1 MNCTVFIFC
10 KKDMSKV
17 IQSIV
22 TKTGMDT
29 QTVNII
35 IELLDQWNTIPFI
48 ARYRKELT
56 KGATDEQLRD
66 FHEIYTYQKNL
77 EQRKLDVI
85 RLIAE
90 KGLMTPELE
99 AAIMAAETLARV
111 EDLYRPFKE
120 KKNTKATIAKAK
132 WLEPLAIILRACVLK
147 KEEFEKEAEAFIKD
161 TGDKKTSVATIEEAI
176 QWAKDIVA
184 EDVSDD
190 PGLRD
195 EIRGFEENNAILSTK
210 PTKTFEENGVYKIY
224 GNYSKKIA
232 DMPSYS
238 YLAVARAEEE
248 KQLSLS
254 LKFGYDRILEQAK
267 AVFVPKNAQSVVEYL
282 IEAIEDGLE
291 RLLLPSIER
300 EIRSNKKRRADEAA
314 IKVFGDNLK
323 HLLLTPP
330 VRWLKVLGFDPW
342 FRTGCKLAIVDETGK
357 FLYNDVIYP
366 THGATQVEEAAKKL
380 LDMIKKYSVD
390 LIVIG
395 NGTASRES
403 ERFVSEFIKQHKLD
417 TKYLIVSEAGA
428 SVYSASELAQ
438 AEYPNLDVTVRGAIS
453 IAHRVQDPLAELT
466 KIDPKAIG
474 VGQYQHDVDQK
485 LLLEKLDEKVEDV
498 VNSVWVNVN
507 TASYTLLQYVA
518 GLSLTIA
525 KNIVIYRD
533 ENWPFT
539 SKSQIKKVKWLWPKA
554 FEQCIGFLR
563 IIWWKEPLD
572 ATGIHPEQYDVTY
585 DILEKE
591 LHIKP
596 SKKDPLTLPLASSVF
611 AGWDERKIATI
622 AEKYSTAD
630 HILGFETLADIIKE
644 LQRPGLDPRENMDP
658 PSFKSDVLEITDLE
672 IGMKLDGVVRNV
684 TDFWAFV
691 DIGLH
696 NDGLVHKSQ
705 LADRYVGHPSDVV
718 TVWQQVQVTVLE
730 IDKEREKVSLGMK
743 TWQSSGQS
751 FTPRTPRQN
760 PTERQNSEESSIK
773 GNIVWG

>member
-1 MNCTVFIFC
+1 
-10 KKDMSKV
+10 MSKV

-29 QTVNII
+29 STVNII
-35 IELLDQWNTIPFI
+35 IELLDQGNTVPFI

-77 EQRKLDVI
+77 EQRKQDVI

-90 KGLMTPELE
+90 KWLLTPELE
-99 AAIMAAETLARV
+99 AEILAAETLARV
-111 EDLYRPFKE
+111 DDLYRPFKE

-132 WLEPLAIILRACVLK
+132 GLEPLAKTLRACALS

-161 TGDKKTSVATIEEAI
+161 TGDKKTSVASIAEAI

-190 PGLRD
+190 AGLRD
-195 EIRGFEENNAILSTK
+195 DIRGFEENNAILSTK

-224 GNYSKKIA
+224 GNYGKKIA
-232 DMPSYS
+232 DMPSYA
-238 YLAVARAEEE
+238 YLAVCRAEEE

-254 LKFGYDRILEQAK
+254 MQCSYARIIEQAK
-267 AVFVPKNAQSVVEYL
+267 AVFVPKNANSLVAYL

-330 VRWLKVLGFDPW
+330 VRGFTVLGFDPG
-342 FRTGCKLAIVDETGK
+342 FRTGCKLAVVDATGK

-366 THGATQVEEAAKKL
+366 TNGDVQKEPSQKKL
-380 LDMIKKYSVD
+380 LEMIKKYNVD
-390 LIVIG
+390 LIAIG

-403 ERFVSEFIKQHKLD
+403 ERFISEFIKEHKLD
-417 TKYLIVSEAGA
+417 TKYLIVSEAWA

-438 AEYPNLDVTVRGAIS
+438 EEYPTLDVTVRWAIS

-466 KIDPKAIG
+466 KIDAKAIG
-474 VGQYQHDVDQK
+474 VWQYQHDVDQK

-507 TASYTLLQYVA
+507 TASYTLLQYIA
-518 GLSLTIA
+518 WLSLTIA

-533 ENWPFT
+533 ENGAFT
-539 SKSQIKKVKWLWPKA
+539 SKAQLKKVKGLGPKA

-563 IIWWKEPLD
+563 IVDGKEPLD
-572 ATGIHPEQYDVTY
+572 ATGIHPEMYDKTY

-591 LHIKP
+591 LGMKID
-596 SKKDPLTLPLASSVF
+596 KKNPLILPLSTSVF
-611 AGWDERKIATI
+611 AWWDDRKILAI
-622 AEKYSTAD
+622 AEQYG
-630 HILGFETLADIIKE
+630 IGFETLADIIKE

-658 PSFKSDVLEITDLE
+658 PSFKSDVLEITDLQ

-684 TDFWAFV
+684 TDFGAFV

-696 NDGLVHKSQ
+696 SDWLVHKSQ
-705 LADRYVGHPSDVV
+705 ISDNFVSHPSDVV
-718 TVWQQVQVTVLE
+718 SVGMQVQVTVLE
-730 IDKEREKVSLGMK
+730 IDKDREKVSLSMK
-743 TWQSSGQS
+743 TGQSSGQT
-751 FTPRTPRQN
+751 FTPRKPAEKLLEKPLDTG
-760 PTERQNSEESSIK
+760 IK
-773 GNIVWG
+773 SNIVWG

>member
-1 MNCTVFIFC
+1 MANLIQLVV
-10 KKDMSKV
+10 SKV
-17 IQSIV
+17 
-22 TKTGMDT
+22 GMDT
-29 QTVNII
+29 QTVQVII
-35 IELLDQWNTIPFI
+35 DLLDQGNTIPFI

-56 KGATDEQLRD
+56 KWATDEQLRD
-66 FHEIYTYQKNL
+66 FHDIYTYTKNL

-99 AAIMAAETLARV
+99 AEIMAAETLARV

-132 WLEPLAIILRACVLK
+132 GLDPLAVILRACTMTL
-147 KEEFEKEAEAFIKD
+147 EEFELEAEKFIKD
-161 TGDKKTSVATIEEAI
+161 TGDKKTSVATIKEAI
-176 QWAKDIVA
+176 QGAKDIVA
-184 EDVSDD
+184 EEVSDD
-190 PGLRD
+190 PKLRD
-195 EIRGFEENNAILSTK
+195 EIRGFEENNAILNTK
-210 PTKTFEENGVYKIY
+210 QTKTFEENGVYKIY
-224 GNYSKKIA
+224 GNYTKKIA
-232 DMPSYS
+232 DMPSYA
-238 YLAVARAEEE
+238 YLAVTRAEDE

-254 LKFGYDRILEQAK
+254 LQVGYTNILQQAK
-267 AVFVPKNAQSVVEYL
+267 AFFVPKNANSVMSYL

-330 VRWLKVLGFDPW
+330 VRGLTVLGFDPG

-366 THGATQVEEAAKKL
+366 TNGDVQKEPSQKKL
-380 LDMIKKYSVD
+380 LEMIKTYKID
-390 LIVIG
+390 LIAIG

-403 ERFVSEFIKQHKLD
+403 ERFISEFIKQHKLD

-428 SVYSASELAQ
+428 SVYSASQLAQ
-438 AEYPNLDVTVRGAIS
+438 EEYPTLDVTVRGAIS

-466 KIDPKAIG
+466 KIDAKSIG
-474 VGQYQHDVDQK
+474 VWQYQHDVDQK

-507 TASYTLLQYVA
+507 TASYTLLQYIA
-518 GLSLTIA
+518 WLSVTIA

-533 ENWPFT
+533 ENGAFT
-539 SKSQIKKVKWLWPKA
+539 SKAQLKKVKGLGPKA
-554 FEQCIGFLR
+554 FEQCIWFLR
-563 IIWWKEPLD
+563 IVGWKEPLD
-572 ATGIHPEQYDVTY
+572 ATGIHPEMYDKTY

-591 LHIKP
+591 LTMKID
-596 SKKDPLTLPLASSVF
+596 KKHPLVLPLDKSAF
-611 AGWDERKIATI
+611 AGIDEKKIAAWAAQYEI
-622 AEKYSTAD
+622 
-630 HILGFETLADIIKE
+630 GFETLSDIISE

-684 TDFWAFV
+684 TDFGAFV
-691 DIGLH
+691 DIWLH
-696 NDGLVHKSQ
+696 SDGLVHKSQ
-705 LADRYVGHPSDVV
+705 IADRFVSHPSDVV
-718 TVWQQVQVTVLE
+718 SVGMQVQVTVLE
-730 IDKEREKVSLGMK
+730 IDKEREKVSLSMK
-743 TWQSSGQS
+743 TWDSSGQS
-751 FTPRTPRQN
+751 SAPRTNKPA
-760 PTERQNSEESSIK
+760 PSEKPAGDTGLKS
-773 GNIVWG
+773 NIVWG

>member
-1 MNCTVFIFC
+1 
-10 KKDMSKV
+10 MSKF
-17 IQSIV
+17 IQQVV
-22 TKTGMDT
+22 TKVGMDAE
-29 QTVNII
+29 TVQVII
-35 IELLDQWNTIPFI
+35 DLLDQGNTIPFI

-56 KGATDEQLRD
+56 KWATDEQLRD
-66 FHEIYTYQKNL
+66 FHEIYTYTKNL

-90 KGLMTPELE
+90 KWLMTPELE
-99 AAIMAAETLARV
+99 AEIMAAETLARV

-132 WLEPLAIILRACVLK
+132 GLDPLAVVLRACAMTI
-147 KEEFEKEAEAFIKD
+147 EEFELEAEKYIKD
-161 TGDKKTSVATIEEAI
+161 TGDKKTSVATIKEAI

-184 EDVSDD
+184 EEVSDS
-190 PGLRD
+190 PALRD
-195 EIRGFEENNAILSTK
+195 DIRGFEENNAILNTK
-210 PTKTFEENGVYKIY
+210 QTKTFEENGVYKIY
-224 GNYSKKIA
+224 GNYTKKIA
-232 DMPSYS
+232 DMPSYA
-238 YLAVARAEEE
+238 YLAVTRAEDE

-254 LKFGYDRILEQAK
+254 LQFGYAKIIEQAK
-267 AVFVPKNAQSVVEYL
+267 AIFVPKNANSVMSYL

-330 VRWLKVLGFDPW
+330 VRGLTVLGFDPG
-342 FRTGCKLAIVDETGK
+342 FRTWCKLAIVDETGK

-366 THGATQVEEAAKKL
+366 TNGDVQKEPSQKKL
-380 LDMIKKYSVD
+380 LEMIKTYKID
-390 LIVIG
+390 LIAIG

-403 ERFVSEFIKQHKLD
+403 ERFISEFIKQHKLD

-438 AEYPNLDVTVRGAIS
+438 EEYPTLDVTVRWAIS

-466 KIDPKAIG
+466 KIDAKAIG

-507 TASYTLLQYVA
+507 TASYTLLQYIA
-518 GLSLTIA
+518 WLSLTIA

-533 ENWPFT
+533 ENGAFT
-539 SKSQIKKVKWLWPKA
+539 SKAQLKKVKGLGPKA
-554 FEQCIGFLR
+554 FEQCIWFLR
-563 IIWWKEPLD
+563 IVWWKEPLD
-572 ATGIHPEQYDVTY
+572 ATGIHPEMYDKTY

-591 LHIKP
+591 LSIKP
-596 SKKDPLTLPLASSVF
+596 SKKEPLVLPLNTSVF
-611 AGWDERKIATI
+611 SAVTDKTIADW
-622 AEKYSTAD
+622 AEKYE
-630 HILGFETLADIIKE
+630 IGFETLSDIIKE

-684 TDFWAFV
+684 TDFGAFV

-696 NDGLVHKSQ
+696 SDGLVHKSQ
-705 LADRYVGHPSDVV
+705 IADRFVSHPSDVV
-718 TVWQQVQVTVLE
+718 SVGMQVQVTVLE
-730 IDKEREKVSLGMK
+730 IDKEREKVSLSMK
-743 TWQSSGQS
+743 TGQSSGQPA
-751 FTPRTPRQN
+751 TPRVNKPA
-760 PTERQNSEESSIK
+760 PIERPSTDTGIK
-773 GNIVWG
+773 NGIVWG